1 MAKLKSLLLDTG
13 PVVAFLDGQDPEHQ
27 WAQTGLCAFNG
38 QIHTTTAVVTE
49 VMHFVAPRRGGA
61 VLFAEFLR
69 STKAVM
75 HGLRQPLQIQAAA
88 TLMDQYWDSRM
99 DYADATLLLLA
110 DRISVFDILTLDR
123 RGFAFFRTPKGHSL
137 SLYEAEA

>member
-13 PVVAFLDGQDPEHQ
+13 PVVAFLDGQDPEHE
-27 WAQTGLCAFNG
+27 WARSGLCTFNG
-38 QIHTTTAVVTE
+38 RIHTTTAVVTE

-69 STKAVM
+69 STKAVV
-75 HGLRQPLQIQAAA
+75 HGCWQPLQFQAAA
-88 TLMDQYWDSRM
+88 TLMDQYRDSRM
-99 DYADATLLLLA
+99 DYADATLLVLA

-123 RGFAFFRTPKGHSL
+123 RGFAFFRTPNGSSL
-137 SLYEAEA
+137 SLHEADA